1 MDYKTKQIQINTHI
15 WNEYSKYEK
24 FLPNSLIAIKIGD
37 FYEFWG
43 RAAHIVSELCKLTI
57 AYKEIDTKVSDNN
70 VAMVG
75 IPAFALQQCCAEL
88 KKLGLSVDVHNLTTH
103 SESFN
108 DNVEDRTELQG
119 ELCKIIF
126 SNKCIETTDTDMPLT
141 LKECYDLAI
150 KKGYS
155 GNGVIFVLAE
165 SALSGEIFSYGLN
178 NSHWEFKGTTV
189 GYA

>member
-24 FLPNSLIAIKIGD
+24 FSPNSLIAIKIGD

-43 RAAHIVSELCKLTI
+43 RAAHIVSEQCELTI
-57 AYKEIDTKVSDNN
+57 VYKEIDAKAPYNS

-75 IPAFALQQCCAEL
+75 IPVFALQKYCVEL
-88 KKLGLSVDVHNLTTH
+88 KKLGLSVDVHTLTTH
-103 SESFN
+103 SELFN
-108 DNVEDRTELQG
+108 DDLDNKTELQG
-119 ELCKIIF
+119 ELYKIIF

-150 KKGYS
+150 KKGYT

-178 NSHWEFKGTTV
+178 NSHWEFIGTTV

>member
-24 FLPNSLIAIKIGD
+24 YSPNSLIAIKIGD

-43 RAAHIVSELCKLTI
+43 RAAHIVSEQCDLTI
-57 AYKEIDTKVSDNN
+57 VYKEIGAKVPYNN

-75 IPAFALQQCCAEL
+75 IPAFVLQKCCAEL
-88 KKLGLSVDVHNLTTH
+88 KKLGLSVDVHTLTTH

-108 DNVEDRTELQG
+108 ANVDDKTELQEG
-119 ELCKIIF
+119 LCKIIF
-126 SNKCIETTDTDMPLT
+126 GNKCVDATQSDTPLT
-141 LKECYDLAI
+141 LNDCYDLAV
-150 KKGYS
+150 KNGYN
-155 GNGVIFVLAE
+155 GNGIIFVFAE

-178 NSHWEFKGTTV
+178 NSHWEFIGTTL

>member
-24 FLPNSLIAIKIGD
+24 FSPNSLIAIKIGD

-43 RAAHIVSELCKLTI
+43 RAAHIVSEQCELTI
-57 AYKEIDTKVSDNN
+57 VYKEIDAKVPDNN

-75 IPAFALQQCCAEL
+75 IPDFALQKYCAEL
-88 KKLGLSVDVHNLTTH
+88 KKLGLTVEVHILLTH
-103 SESFN
+103 LELFN
-108 DNVEDRTELQG
+108 NDFDDKTELQEG
-119 ELCKIIF
+119 LCKIIF
-126 SNKCIETTDTDMPLT
+126 GNKCIDVTQSDTALT
-141 LKECYDLAI
+141 LKNCYDLAVEN
-150 KKGYS
+150 GYTS
-155 GNGVIFVLAE
+155 NGVIFVVAE

-178 NSHWEFKGTTV
+178 NSHWEFIGTTV